1 MIDVNTPAK
10 EYFTTDELTIIAQS
24 VTKYYYS
31 ISNSVGIPTDQN
43 TVISAMAKLNELTK
57 AKRDNN
63 E

>member
-10 EYFTTDELTIIAQS
+10 EYFTTDELSIIAQS

-31 ISNSVGIPTDQN
+31 ISNSVGMPTDQN
-43 TVISAMAKLNELTK
+43 TVISAMVKLNELAE